1 MIALRL
7 PAADDA
13 AECVEALL
21 IAAETRDQS
30 APDQA
35 ARWRQL
41 ADDIG
46 DALETLPV
54 PTGQEDAPL

>member
-21 IAAETRDQS
+21 IAAETRDET
-30 APDQA
+30 APAQA

-46 DALETLPV
+46 DALDTLPT
-54 PTGQEDAPL
+54 PAGQESTEP